1 MKILIVGA
9 GAVGLVYGQHFSR
22 AGHQVQYLTKE
33 KYAASFHSGVRLTR
47 LRPFRQPHSQVEPVA
62 LRYDWQGDYE
72 LVVLAISSP
81 ALRQLDWPEVTRQL
95 GNTPILM
102 LQPSSA
108 DLSLLEQHFNPQQIV
123 QGLISL
129 IAYQAPL
136 QTPCMDHIEYYLPP
150 IAMPISGKKDLRDNV
165 IQLFKHSGIAATA
178 SPSAVAASKLPS
190 AFLMTFLAALEQ
202 AHWQFNT
209 LRQQPHLLKQLACAQ
224 SQLLPQ
230 LQPLTWWQ
238 KILLRGV
245 LTPACYRLLL
255 RLAPYSVPLPLER
268 YLHYHFIKVREQTY
282 LYLTDYQQQYPNQAL
297 RELTAT
303 KGADRYT

>member
-9 GAVGLVYGQHFSR
+9 GAVGLVYGQHFTR
-22 AGHQVQYLTKE
+22 GGHHVQYLIKK
-33 KYAASFHSGVRLTR
+33 KYATSFHSGVRLSR
-47 LRPFRQPHSQVEPVA
+47 LRPFRQPLSKIESVA
-62 LRYDWQGDYE
+62 LRYDWQGDYD
-72 LVVLAISSP
+72 LVILAISSP
-81 ALRQLDWPEVTRQL
+81 ALRQLDWPELARQL
-95 GNTPILM
+95 QNTPILM

-108 DLSLLEQHFNPQQIV
+108 DLSLLEQHFKPQQIA

-150 IAMPISGKKDLRDNV
+150 ISMPISADIELRDRI
-165 IQLFKHSGIAATA
+165 IQLFKQSGIAATP
-178 SPSAVAASKLPS
+178 SPSAVAASKLPA

-209 LRQQPHLLKQLACAQ
+209 LRQRPHLLKQLAWAQ
-224 SQLLPQ
+224 WQLLPQ

-238 KILLRGV
+238 KIVLKGI
-245 LTPACYRLLL
+245 LTPTCYRLLL

-268 YLHYHFIKVREQTY
+268 YLQYHFIKVREQTY
-282 LYLTDYQQQYPNQAL
+282 LYLTDYQQQYPSQAL
-297 RELTAT
+297 RDLTAT
-303 KGADRYT
+303 IETAYR